1 MATPVAGLAPRR
13 LAPRRLARRFG
24 VDRAVAVSIAGRAWQ
39 AASTAVT
46 VVLIVATLSP
56 VQQGYYYAV
65 QNLVAWQI
73 VVELGLGFVLMQVA
87 SHERAGLELDAA
99 GRLVGDAGRIARIA
113 SLLRQA
119 VRWYAV
125 ASVMLGAVLLPAGWR
140 LLGTHATAGLGAM
153 RWVWFGVV
161 LAAAAS
167 LLLLPLLAV
176 LEGLGQVAE
185 VAQVRLAQDVTSFF
199 ALWSFF
205 GAGAGLGALVA
216 FHALRTVIAAYVLAR
231 RHHALFGQLLRHP
244 IVAGA
249 LDWRREVWPLQWR
262 VGLSSLSGLFLFY
275 MVNPLAFVHYSA
287 TDAGRL
293 GMSQNL
299 MNGVQSVALVWTSTK
314 SPHFGQLVARR
325 AWSELDD
332 LFGRAVRTGALVAVL
347 GCLVAVGGSWW
358 LQHAGWAVGRRVLPA
373 ELLALLAVPVL
384 INQLTFSQSLY
395 LRAHRRDPFLVPSVL
410 GAMLTVLVLLQVS
423 RLAHFASFVTTYALL
438 SVPGLLV
445 STWVFRRQ
453 RVRFRAAA

>member
-1 MATPVAGLAPRR
+1 MPRR
-13 LAPRRLARRFG
+13 VARRLG
-24 VDRAVAVSIAGRAWQ
+24 IDRAVAVSVMGRAWQ

-46 VVLIVATLSP
+46 VLLIVATLSP

-65 QNLVAWQI
+65 QNLIAWQI
-73 VVELGLGFVLMQVA
+73 VVELGLGFVLMQVV
-87 SHERAGLELDAA
+87 SHERATLDLDPD
-99 GRLVGDAGRIARIA
+99 GRLRGDTASVGRVA

-119 VRWYAV
+119 LRWYGV
-125 ASVMLGAVLLPAGWR
+125 AAALLCVVLLPAGWR
-140 LLGTHATAGLGAM
+140 LLATQSSAAAGGEW
-153 RWVWFGVV
+153 WVWLGVV

-167 LLLLPLLAV
+167 LLFVPLLAV

-199 ALWSFF
+199 GLWSAF

-216 FHALRTVIAAYVLAR
+216 FHALRVVMAAYVLAR
-231 RHHALFGQLLRHP
+231 RHRALYAQLLRHP
-244 IVAGA
+244 VGVGA

-275 MVNPLAFVHYSA
+275 VVNPLAFVHYSA
-287 TDAGRL
+287 AEAGRL
-293 GMSQNL
+293 GMSQNI

-314 SPHFGQLVARR
+314 SPQFGQLVARR
-325 AWSELDD
+325 SWTELDD
-332 LFGRAVRTGALVAVL
+332 MFGRALRAGASIAFL
-347 GCLVAVGGSWW
+347 GCAVAVGGCWV
-358 LQHAGWAVGRRVLPA
+358 LQRAGYAVGDRVLPA
-373 ELLALLAVPVL
+373 RLLALLAVPVL

-410 GAMLTVLVLLQVS
+410 GAILTVLVLSQAARV
-423 RLAHFASFVTTYALL
+423 AGFPSFVTTYALL
-438 SVPGLLV
+438 SVPGLLI

-453 RVRFRAAA
+453 RVRFRAAPALAAP